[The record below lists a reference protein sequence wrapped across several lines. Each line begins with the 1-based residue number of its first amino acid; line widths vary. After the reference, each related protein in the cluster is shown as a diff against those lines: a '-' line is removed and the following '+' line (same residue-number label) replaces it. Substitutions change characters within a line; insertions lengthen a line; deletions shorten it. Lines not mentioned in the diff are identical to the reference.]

1 MSNLTESNSF
11 DANVYEIATT
21 DSVIGGPGGI
31 SNLQAQSLANRTN
44 WLKLRYERGLKFAS
58 MVKSVINT
66 PTATTLS
73 DTDIGKSYSH
83 TLLDDIT
90 YTLPDLA
97 TANINAGEMFKF
109 EAQISP
115 GSGKITVNPAAG
127 NFFYGSVSTYVL
139 QPGDILLIAKLDA
152 GYWSVVSLYRHD
164 KLAVTGEVKYVA
176 FNSTPT
182 GYLACDGAAVSRTTY
197 SGLFAAISTTFG
209 VGDGSTTFNV
219 PDLRGE
225 FIRGIDNG
233 RGVDSGR
240 VFGSAQADLFK
251 AHVHDSGNSGSIS
264 GGTSHATYQVT
275 GGSNVTAA
283 DATGSTGGTE
293 TRPRNIAL
301 LPIIKY

>member
-1 MSNLTESNSF
+1 MGNLTESNSF
-11 DANVYEIATT
+11 DTNVYEIATT

-31 SNLQAQSLANRTN
+31 SNLQAQALANRTN
-44 WLKLRYERGLKFAS
+44 WLKLRYERGLKFSAMS
-58 MVKSVINT
+58 SSTISAPTSV
-66 PTATTLS
+66 ALA
-73 DTDIGKSYSH
+73 DTDIGKSFSH
-83 TLLDDIT
+83 ALLDDIT
-90 YTLPDLA
+90 YTLPDL
-97 TANINAGEMFKF
+97 TTNINAGEMFKF

-115 GSGKITVNPAAG
+115 GTGKMVINPFVGQA
-127 NFFYGSVSTYVL
+127 FFGSISSYTL
-139 QPGDILLIAKLDA
+139 KPGDILIVAKLSS
-152 GYWSVVSLYRHD
+152 GYWSVVSFYRHN

-176 FNSTPT
+176 FNSVPT
-182 GYLACDGAAVSRTTY
+182 GYLSADGSAVSRTTY
-197 SGLFAAISTTFG
+197 SELFTAIGTTFG

-251 AHVHDSGNSGSIS
+251 THVHDSGNSGSIS
-264 GGTSHATYQVT
+264 GGTSHTTYQVT
-275 GGSNVTAA
+275 GGSNVTAT